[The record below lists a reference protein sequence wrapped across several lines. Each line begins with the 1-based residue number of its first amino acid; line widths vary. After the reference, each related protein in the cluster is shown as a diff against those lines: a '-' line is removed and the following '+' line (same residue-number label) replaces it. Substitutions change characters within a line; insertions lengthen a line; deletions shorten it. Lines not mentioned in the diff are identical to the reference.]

1 MKMFLFYP
9 KLPRNLVQMGFKEY
23 DDDMISDFFYNMTKI
38 FVTSSKSK
46 VKFSNDLNS
55 FKTV

>member
-1 MKMFLFYP
+1 MFLFYP